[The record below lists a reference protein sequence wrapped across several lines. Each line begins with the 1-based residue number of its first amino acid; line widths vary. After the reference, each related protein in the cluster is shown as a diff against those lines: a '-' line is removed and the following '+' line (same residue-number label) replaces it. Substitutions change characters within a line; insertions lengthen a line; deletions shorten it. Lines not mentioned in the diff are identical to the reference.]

1 VPFWFRLAE
10 NHKGGGNDMSK
21 KKIMVVDDELD
32 MRVFVSTLLETSG
45 YKPYVATHGLEGI
58 QKAKELKPDLIIM
71 DVMMPKQGG
80 VQMYREIKTDDNL
93 KHTPVIIL
101 SGIAKKTFFHSQ
113 NVLDSYKG
121 QSVPEPEAYI
131 EKPPESDEL
140 IQCIENLLAPERQKA
155 PSD

>member
-1 VPFWFRLAE
+1 MFTKTEGDRE
-10 NHKGGGNDMSK
+10 MSK

-58 QKAKELKPDLIIM
+58 EKAREIIPDLIIL

-80 VQMYREIKTDDNL
+80 IQMYREIKTDENL
-93 KHTPVIIL
+93 KHIPVIIL

-121 QSVPEPEAYI
+121 QSIPEPEAYI

-140 IQCIENLLAPERQKA
+140 LECVENCLRSQA
-155 PSD
+155 

>member
-1 VPFWFRLAE
+1 
-10 NHKGGGNDMSK
+10 MSK
-21 KKIMVVDDELD
+21 KKILVVDDELD

-45 YKPYVATHGLEGI
+45 YKPHVATHGLEGL
-58 QKAKELKPDLIIM
+58 QKAREIRPDLIIM

-80 VQMYREIKTDDNL
+80 IQMYREIKTDDEL
-93 KHTPVIIL
+93 KHIPVIIL

-140 IQCIENLLAPERQKA
+140 IQCIENLLSPEQQKA
-155 PSD
+155 PPA

>member
-1 VPFWFRLAE
+1 
-10 NHKGGGNDMSK
+10 MSK

-58 QKAKELKPDLIIM
+58 QMAKEIKPDLIIM

-80 VQMYREIKTDDNL
+80 VQLYREIKTHDEL
-93 KHTPVIIL
+93 KHIPVIIL

-140 IQCIENLLAPERQKA
+140 IQCIENLLSPERSKA
-155 PSD
+155 PPG

>member
-1 VPFWFRLAE
+1 MLSWFIESLFI
-10 NHKGGGNDMSK
+10 HCIKGGREMSK

-45 YKPYVATHGLEGI
+45 YKPYVASHGQEGI
-58 QKAKELKPDLIIM
+58 EMVREIKPDLIIL
-71 DVMMPKQGG
+71 DVMMPKQSGM
-80 VQMYREIKTDDNL
+80 QMYREIKTDETL
-93 KHTPVIIL
+93 KHIPIIIL

-121 QSVPEPEAYI
+121 QSVPMPEAYI

-140 IQCIENLLAPERQKA
+140 LECIENCLIETA
-155 PSD
+155 

>member
-1 VPFWFRLAE
+1 
-10 NHKGGGNDMSK
+10 MSK

-58 QKAKELKPDLIIM
+58 QMAREVKPDLIIL

-80 VQMYREIKTDDNL
+80 IEMYREIKTDDAL
-93 KHTPVIIL
+93 KHIPVIIL
-101 SGIAKKTFFHSQ
+101 SAIAKKTFFHSQ
-113 NVLDSYKG
+113 NVLDFYKG
-121 QSVPEPEAYI
+121 HPVTEPEAYI

-140 IQCIENLLAPERQKA
+140 LQCVERLLATQA
-155 PSD
+155 

>member
-1 VPFWFRLAE
+1 
-10 NHKGGGNDMSK
+10 MSK
-21 KKIMVVDDELD
+21 KKILVVDDELD

-45 YKPYVATHGLEGI
+45 YKPHVATHGLEGL
-58 QKAKELKPDLIIM
+58 QKARELRPDLIIM

-80 VQMYREIKTDDNL
+80 IQMYREIKTDDEL
-93 KHTPVIIL
+93 KHIPVIIL

-140 IQCIENLLAPERQKA
+140 IQCIENLLSPEQQKA
-155 PSD
+155 PPA